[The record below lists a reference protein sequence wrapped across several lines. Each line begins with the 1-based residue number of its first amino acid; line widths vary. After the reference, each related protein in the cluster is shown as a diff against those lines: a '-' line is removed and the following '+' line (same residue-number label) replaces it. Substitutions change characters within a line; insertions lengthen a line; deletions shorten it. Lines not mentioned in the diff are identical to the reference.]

1 MSILLP
7 AQFDFNTL
15 PDATTRA
22 VMGKSIKHSEVTID
36 AMAEKINTLEVAL
49 AKLIAE
55 TKSQMNA
62 LVDQKRDLEKG
73 VASAK
78 GYLAPVRKLPSDIL
92 SDIFMM
98 LLENDPL
105 APWTQQAMAHSS
117 ANHSPPM
124 VAHPNPTTID
134 ALG

>member
-78 GYLAPVRKLPSDIL
+78 GYLAP
-92 SDIFMM
+92 
-98 LLENDPL
+98 
-105 APWTQQAMAHSS
+105 
-117 ANHSPPM
+117 
-124 VAHPNPTTID
+124 
-134 ALG
+134 